1 MKDFVKNIHFL
12 SQGEGRPVIFLHGF
26 CETHKI
32 WENFIPLLS
41 SNVKTFALDLPG
53 FGSSPLYSSTFT
65 LDEVAQEL
73 NFWIEAQG
81 LKKPILIGHSLGGY
95 ISLSMIA
102 TNASLFSGLILFH
115 STALPDSDAKQQ
127 SRLKAIEF
135 VRKNGVE
142 AFVQN
147 FIPGLFYDEEH
158 PAVPLAMRLA
168 SATVVETFISYT
180 LAMKDRPDR
189 THVLEKSIFPVLLIG
204 GEFDPVIEADSLKRQ
219 ALLNSNI
226 DFSNLLNTSHMG
238 FLESPE
244 ASAEAVNHLILR
256 VSNPQ

>member
-1 MKDFVKNIHFL
+1 MKDFVKNIHFV
-12 SQGEGRPVIFLHGF
+12 SQGDGRPVVFLHGF

-32 WENFIPLLS
+32 WEDFIPLLS
-41 SNVKTFALDLPG
+41 PNIKTFALDLPG
-53 FGSSPLYSSTFT
+53 FGSSPLHSSPFT

-73 NFWIEAQG
+73 NSWIDAKC

-95 ISLSMIA
+95 ISLAMIA
-102 TNASLFSGLILFH
+102 TNASLFSGLNLFH
-115 STALPDSDAKQQ
+115 STAMPDVEAKKE
-127 SRLKAIEF
+127 SRVKAIEF
-135 VRKNGVE
+135 VRKNGVG

-158 PAVPLAMRLA
+158 PAVPSAVQLA
-168 SATVVETFISYT
+168 SATRVDTFISYT

-189 THVLEKSIFPVLLIG
+189 THVLKKSIFPVLLIG
-204 GEFDPVIEADSLKRQ
+204 GEFDPVIEPDSLKRQ

-226 DFSNLLNTSHMG
+226 DFSNLLNTGHMG
-238 FLESPE
+238 FLESPK

-256 VSNPQ
+256 VSNLP

>member
-1 MKDFVKNIHFL
+1 VKNIHFI
-12 SQGEGRPVIFLHGF
+12 SQGDGTPVIFLHGF

-41 SNVKTFALDLPG
+41 PNVKTFALDLPG
-53 FGSSPLYSSTFT
+53 FGSSPLHSSSFT

-73 NFWIEAQG
+73 NFWIETQG
-81 LKKPILIGHSLGGY
+81 LKQPILIGHSLGGY

-102 TNASLFSGLILFH
+102 TNPSLFSGLILVH
-115 STALPDSDAKQQ
+115 STAMPDGDAKQQ

-135 VRKNGVE
+135 VKKNGVE

-147 FIPGLFYDEEH
+147 FIPGLFYDQEH
-158 PAVPLAMRLA
+158 PAIPSAMQLA
-168 SATVVETFISYT
+168 SATVEDTFISYT
-180 LAMKDRPDR
+180 LAMKDRLDR
-189 THVLEKSIFPVLLIG
+189 TQVLEKSIFPVLLIG
-204 GEFDPVIEADSLKRQ
+204 GEFDPVIELDSLKRE

-226 DFSNLLNTSHMG
+226 DFAYLPNTGHMG
-238 FLESPE
+238 FLESPK